1 MCCFLTVLEGLLGE
15 VMRTC
20 LVSVEDTEEAED
32 TTALSSSSSLLEDS
46 PEKLIKNV
54 LNILC
59 DFTVKVRCKIAKQSL
74 SLTKAFFVLSF
85 LYFFFA

>member
-1 MCCFLTVLEGLLGE
+1 MCCFLTVLEGRLGE

-46 PEKLIKNV
+46 P
-54 LNILC
+54 
-59 DFTVKVRCKIAKQSL
+59 AK
-74 SLTKAFFVLSF
+74 KKD
-85 LYFFFA
+85 